1 MASRPHLTPS
11 PAPGPTDDPV
21 TSNRTTG
28 TRTRRSPDRRSG
40 GLLAPVR
47 SALVVAAALLVASG
61 VPAASAE
68 GAVSGEACEPGEGV
82 TVVVD
87 FGSLPGGVVVGCAP
101 GAQAN
106 GFAALAAAGFTVGFD
121 GGPGM
126 VCTID
131 GRPVEGY
138 PFCWSTGGYWSYWK
152 KDRGGA
158 WDFSRTGGGSGPV
171 AVDAVEGWSW
181 AADFSSVPPSAD
193 ETSAPP
199 VTTTTTTTTTTTPEV
214 TATVPGSTTTVP
226 GSTTT
231 GPAGPTT
238 TVPDVPTTTAAV
250 PPTTSG
256 GPRPGTVPA
265 GAAPASSPRRPLART
280 GAAPLPLILTGG
292 LLVAVGLTLT
302 VRPRA
307 LRSDRA

>member
-1 MASRPHLTPS
+1 MASCPPVPPS
-11 PAPGPTDDPV
+11 PAA
-21 TSNRTTG
+21 
-28 TRTRRSPDRRSG
+28 RRRGR
-40 GLLAPVR
+40 LAPVR
-47 SALVVAAALLVASG
+47 LALVASA
-61 VPAASAE
+61 VLLAAAAAPAA
-68 GAVSGEACEPGEGV
+68 GVGRAVFGEACEPGEGV

-101 GAQAN
+101 GAQAT

-171 AVDAVEGWSW
+171 PVDAVEGWSW
-181 AADFSSVPPSAD
+181 AADFASAPPAAD

-199 VTTTTTTTTTTTPEV
+199 VTSTTNTTTTTSTTTTTEPEV
-214 TATVPGSTTTVP
+214 TGTVPGSTTTP
-226 GSTTT
+226 IA
-231 GPAGPTT
+231 GPAT
-238 TVPDVPTTTAAV
+238 TVPPGPATTAAG
-250 PPTTSG
+250 PPATPG
-256 GPRPGTVPA
+256 GPPPSTAPA
-265 GAAPASSPRRPLART
+265 GGAPTAGSVPRRPLART
-280 GAAPLPLILTGG
+280 GAAPYPLVLVGG
-292 LLVAVGLTLT
+292 LLVAVGLPLT
-302 VRPRA
+302 ARRRA